1 MYFVAH
7 PEGAES
13 GKNPHPPVRDRMPT
27 IPYDLSEYAWLHTG
41 PASWSAEPEVDD
53 PRRQDVV
60 HLADD
65 ADEDAFVLDDVEA
78 YVLSLV
84 APKATVADVIDL
96 AGILTSEVLA
106 VLAKLTDR
114 GVVVLERAA
123 TRASR

>member
-1 MYFVAH
+1 MYFVAR

-13 GKNPHPPVRDRMPT
+13 GNLPHPPVRDRMPT

-41 PASWSAEPEVDD
+41 PSSWSAEPEVDD

-60 HLADD
+60 HLVDD

-96 AGILTSEVLA
+96 AGIPTSEVLA

-123 TRASR
+123 TPASR